1 MRLSDILK
9 ISLKALGRNKMR
21 TFLTMLG
28 IIIGISSVIIMMSL
42 GASLSSYM
50 SDTFSSFGS
59 NSISITPAWNRES
72 GYWERLCAMDQ
83 LDYDA
88 LRQQCKHVA
97 YVSPVE
103 RMAITCVN
111 GSRSCN
117 PDVSG
122 VSEAYMPIGNVKL
135 AHGRWFDA
143 EDVATSNKV
152 CVVGQT
158 VVRDLFGND
167 ENPVGRTIRCGD
179 QPMQIIGVL
188 KPMGKTLFFDQDN
201 MLYIPYTTV
210 MRRFQGITS
219 FSDFEA
225 VPRSMG
231 EVEIA
236 VSEIKRVMRQIHGV
250 GKGEPDLVEVSIAQ
264 DQLETLTKVLNIVS
278 LVLALIAGISLIV
291 GGVGI
296 MNIMYVTVTERTRE
310 IGIRMAVGARQ
321 GDILRQFLTESV
333 VLSLVGG
340 IIGILIGFGLSY
352 VITYFAKMPFVVSG
366 TALVVSFGVSTFIG
380 VFFGWYP
387 AKRAANLDP
396 IDAIRYE

>member
-111 GSRSCN
+111 GSWSCN

-250 GKGEPDLVEVSIAQ
+250 GKGEPDVVEVSIAQ
-264 DQLETLTKVLNIVS
+264 DQLETLTRVLNIVS

>member
-179 QPMQIIGVL
+179 QPMQIIGML

-250 GKGEPDLVEVSIAQ
+250 GKGEPDVVEVSIAQ

>member
-250 GKGEPDLVEVSIAQ
+250 GKGEPDVVEVSIAQ
-264 DQLETLTKVLNIVS
+264 DQLETLTRVLNIVS

>member
-1 MRLSDILK
+1 MHLSDILK
-9 ISLKALGRNKMR
+9 IALKALGRNKMR

-59 NSISITPAWNRES
+59 NSISVSPAWNRES
-72 GYWERLCAMDQ
+72 GYWEMMCEMDQ
-83 LDYDA
+83 TDYEA

-103 RMAITCVN
+103 QFAITCVN

-117 PDVSG
+117 PQVSG
-122 VSEAYMPIGNVKL
+122 VSEDYMPIGNVKL

-158 VVRDLFGND
+158 VVRDLFRSD
-167 ENPVGRTIRCGD
+167 QDPVGQTIRCGD
-179 QPMQIIGVL
+179 HPMQIIGVL
-188 KPMGKTLFFDQDN
+188 KPMGKAMFFDQDN
-201 MLYIPYTTV
+201 RLYVPYTTA
-210 MRRFQGITS
+210 MRRFQGTTTY
-219 FSDFEA
+219 SDFEA

-236 VSEIKRVMRQIHGV
+236 VSEIKRVMRQVHGV
-250 GKGEPDLVEVSIAQ
+250 GKDEPDVVEVSIAQ
-264 DQLETLTKVLNIVS
+264 DQLESLTRVLNIVS

-321 GDILRQFLTESV
+321 GDILWQFLMESV

-352 VITYFAKMPFVVSG
+352 IITYFAKMPFVISG
-366 TALVVSFGVSTFIG
+366 TALIVSFGVSTLIG

-387 AKRAANLDP
+387 AKRAAGLDP

>member
-250 GKGEPDLVEVSIAQ
+250 GKGEPDVVEVSIAQ

>member
-83 LDYDA
+83 QDYDA

-225 VPRSMG
+225 VPHSMG

-250 GKGEPDLVEVSIAQ
+250 GKGEPDVVEVSIAQ
-264 DQLETLTKVLNIVS
+264 DQLESLTRVLNIVS

>member
-72 GYWERLCAMDQ
+72 GYWERLCEMDQ

-167 ENPVGRTIRCGD
+167 GNPVGRTIRCGD

-250 GKGEPDLVEVSIAQ
+250 GKGEPDVVEVSIAQ
-264 DQLETLTKVLNIVS
+264 DQLETLTRVLNIVS

>member
-72 GYWERLCAMDQ
+72 GYWERLCAMDH

-250 GKGEPDLVEVSIAQ
+250 GKGEPDVVEVSIAQ
-264 DQLETLTKVLNIVS
+264 DQLETLTRVLNIVS

>member
-250 GKGEPDLVEVSIAQ
+250 GKGEPDVVEVSIAQ
-264 DQLETLTKVLNIVS
+264 DQLESLTRVLNIVS

>member
-83 LDYDA
+83 QDYDA

-179 QPMQIIGVL
+179 QPMQIVGVL

-250 GKGEPDLVEVSIAQ
+250 GKGEPDVVEVSIAQ

>member
-158 VVRDLFGND
+158 VVRDLFGNV

-250 GKGEPDLVEVSIAQ
+250 GKGEPDVVEVSIAQ
-264 DQLETLTKVLNIVS
+264 DQLETLTRVLNIVS

>member
-83 LDYDA
+83 QDYDA

-250 GKGEPDLVEVSIAQ
+250 GKGEPDVVEVSIAQ

>member
-122 VSEAYMPIGNVKL
+122 VSEAYLPIGNVKL

-225 VPRSMG
+225 VPHSMG

-250 GKGEPDLVEVSIAQ
+250 GKGEPDVVEVSIAQ
-264 DQLETLTKVLNIVS
+264 DQLESLTRVLNIVS